1 MLKAKKLDTSRCG
14 SMSLGGI
21 GFEAQSQS
29 TVRLT
34 KKSIGLLRMLED

>member
-1 MLKAKKLDTSRCG
+1 MAKKLDTSRCG

-29 TVRLT
+29 
-34 KKSIGLLRMLED
+34 IGFWAKGEFGSAF